1 MGIDAVQRFRYGK
14 RAMIACMRIFDD
26 SVQPGGALWQ
36 EILDALDAVTPLIE
50 DVRPGTAFLDM
61 HGTPGNLEGWRK
73 QIRAILAPFGLTARV
88 GAGPNRFCAYAATW
102 IGEGTCIE
110 PGGEAA
116 QLSGLALDVLELEPD
131 VVERLQLLGVTT
143 LGQLAALPHGP
154 FVRRFGRE
162 AARWHEAARG
172 IDRSPFI
179 PRGHAIAIEAS
190 MYGEGSAESE
200 AAVVFALRV
209 LIGRICSD
217 LERCGKRASALQVD
231 VELDNA
237 ETARFDV
244 QLAAA
249 TSQERAMLDVL
260 RAKLEG
266 TTFPAP
272 LVGLRVRA
280 LGLEE
285 GGELVPLLCGDEID
299 RASVAIVLARLE
311 ALLGEPVRRAQ
322 TRTAHPLEERFI
334 YKPFVLPKRD
344 PAGATAAPVRLVPQL
359 RLLTVTEVDVRLRR
373 GEPAVVG
380 DREVCSCA
388 GPWRIEDG
396 WFTALHV
403 MRDEYDV
410 LLDDGEIC
418 RIYRQGD
425 RWYLRGSY
433 D

>member
-1 MGIDAVQRFRYGK
+1 
-14 RAMIACMRIFDD
+14 MIACMRIFDN
-26 SVQPGGALWQ
+26 SVQLGDALWQ
-36 EILDALDAVTPLIE
+36 EILDAFDAVTPLIE
-50 DVRPGTAFLDM
+50 DARPGTAFFDM
-61 HGTPGNLEGWRK
+61 HGMPGNLDDWSKR
-73 QIRAILAPFGLTARV
+73 IRALLQPFGLTARV

-102 IGEGTCIE
+102 IETGASIE
-110 PGGEAA
+110 PGDEAVH
-116 QLSGLALDVLELEPD
+116 LSGLALDVLELD
-131 VVERLQLLGVTT
+131 SNVVERLQLLGVTT

-162 AARWHEAARG
+162 AARWHDAARG

-179 PRGHAIAIEAS
+179 PRGHAIAVEAS

-272 LVGLRVRA
+272 LVGLRLRA

-285 GGELVPLLCGDEID
+285 GGEPVPLLCGDEID
-299 RASVAIVLARLE
+299 RASVAVVLARLE

-322 TRTAHPLEERFI
+322 TRNAHPLEERFV
-334 YKPFVLPKRD
+334 YEPFVLPKRD

-373 GEPAVVG
+373 GEPAIVG
-380 DREVCSCA
+380 DREVRSCA

-418 RIYRQGD
+418 RIYRQGG

>member
-1 MGIDAVQRFRYGK
+1 
-14 RAMIACMRIFDD
+14 MIACMRIFDD
-26 SVQPGGALWQ
+26 SVQPGTLWQ

-61 HGTPGNLEGWRK
+61 HGMPGNPGDWCKR
-73 QIRAILAPFGLTARV
+73 IRALLAPFGLTARV
-88 GAGPNRFCAYAATW
+88 GAGPNRFCAHAATW
-102 IGEGTCIE
+102 IGDGTWIE

-116 QLSGLALDVLELEPD
+116 HLSELALDVLELEPN

-162 AARWHEAARG
+162 AARWHDAARG
-172 IDRSPFI
+172 IDRSPFT

-299 RASVAIVLARLE
+299 RASVAVVLARLE

-322 TRTAHPLEERFI
+322 TRNAHPLEERFV

-344 PAGATAAPVRLVPQL
+344 PAGATAASVRLVPQL

-373 GEPAVVG
+373 GEPAAVG

>member
-1 MGIDAVQRFRYGK
+1 MIGCVRISEDAIRPSEG
-14 RAMIACMRIFDD
+14 
-26 SVQPGGALWQ
+26 LWP

-50 DVRPGTAFLDM
+50 DARPGLAFLEM
-61 HGTPGNLEGWRK
+61 HGVAGNLETWSE
-73 QIRAILAPFGLTARV
+73 QIRAVLVPFSLSASV

-102 IGEGTCIE
+102 IGERTCIE

-116 QLSGLALDVLELEPD
+116 QLSGLALDVLGLDSD
-131 VVERLQLLGVTT
+131 VVERLHLLGVTT
-143 LGQLAALPHGP
+143 LGALAALPHGP

-162 AARWHEAARG
+162 AARWHDAARG
-172 IDRSPFI
+172 IDRAPFI
-179 PRGHAIAIEAS
+179 PRGHAIAIEAA

-209 LIGRICSD
+209 LIARICAD
-217 LERCGKRASALQVD
+217 LERCGKRASALQVE

-260 RAKLEG
+260 RAKLENM
-266 TTFPAP
+266 TFSAP
-272 LVGLRVRA
+272 LCGLRVRA

-285 GGELVPLLCGDEID
+285 GGEPVPLLCGDEID
-299 RASVAIVLARLE
+299 RASVAVTLARLE
-311 ALLGEPVRRAQ
+311 ALLGEPVRRAR
-322 TRTAHPLEERFI
+322 TRDAHPLEERFS
-334 YKPFVLPKRD
+334 YEPFALPKRD
-344 PAGATAAPVRLVPQL
+344 PAGTVAAPVRLVPQL
-359 RLLTVTEVDVRLRR
+359 RLLTVTEIDVHLRR
-373 GEPAVVG
+373 GEPAVIG
-380 DREVCSCA
+380 DRAVRSCA

-396 WFTALHV
+396 WFTAPYV

-410 LLDDGEIC
+410 MLDDGEIC

-425 RWYLRGSY
+425 RWYARGSY

>member
-1 MGIDAVQRFRYGK
+1 
-14 RAMIACMRIFDD
+14 MIACVRISDD
-26 SVQPGGALWQ
+26 TIPSHALWP

-50 DVRPGTAFLDM
+50 DARPGLAFLEM
-61 HGTPGNLEGWRK
+61 HGVAGDLKTWST
-73 QIRAILAPFGLTARV
+73 QIRALLAPFALRAIIA
-88 GAGPNRFCAYAATW
+88 AGPNRFCALAATW
-102 IGEGTCIE
+102 IDDGACIE
-110 PGGEAA
+110 PGTQAA
-116 QLSGLALDVLELEPD
+116 QLSCLELDVLELDPD
-131 VVERLQLLGVTT
+131 IIERLHLLGIMT
-143 LGQLAALPHGP
+143 LGALAALPHGP

-162 AARWHEAARG
+162 AARWHDAARG
-172 IDRSPFI
+172 IDRAPFI

-209 LIGRICSD
+209 LIARICAD
-217 LERCGKRASALQVD
+217 LERCGKRASALQVE

-260 RAKLEG
+260 RAKLEER
-266 TTFPAP
+266 TFAAP

-285 GGELVPLLCGDEID
+285 GGEPVPLLCGDEID
-299 RASVAIVLARLE
+299 RASVAVALARLE
-311 ALLGEPVRRAQ
+311 ALLGEPVRRAK
-322 TRTAHPLEERFI
+322 TRDAHPLEERFA
-334 YKPFVLPKRD
+334 YEPFALPKRD
-344 PAGATAAPVRLVPQL
+344 PAGAPAAPVRLVPQL
-359 RLLTVTEVDVRLRR
+359 RLLAVTEVDVRLRR
-373 GEPAVVG
+373 GEPAAVG
-380 DREVCSCA
+380 DRAVRSCA

-396 WFTALHV
+396 WFTAPHV

-410 LLDDGEIC
+410 MLDDGEIC
-418 RIYRQGD
+418 RIYRQGE
-425 RWYLRGSY
+425 RWYVRGSY